1 MRPAMALS
9 ANRSDCSGR
18 KAPALSHRCTTGSR
32 FSMAMSRARIIFLT
46 VSGYQAPPF
55 TEGSLQLMT
64 TSRPPTTP
72 MPVMQLADGEP
83 PS

>member
-1 MRPAMALS
+1 
-9 ANRSDCSGR
+9 
-18 KAPALSHRCTTGSR
+18 
-32 FSMAMSRARIIFLT
+32 MSRARIIFLT

-55 TEGSLQLMT
+55 TDGSLQLMT